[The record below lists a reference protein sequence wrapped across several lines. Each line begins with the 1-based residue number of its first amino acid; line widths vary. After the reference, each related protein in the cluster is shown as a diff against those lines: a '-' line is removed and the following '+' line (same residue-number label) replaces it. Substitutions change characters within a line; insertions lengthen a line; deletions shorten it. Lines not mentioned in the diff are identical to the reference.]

1 MVGRVLALVMLTML
15 AAGCDSAAPVHV
27 YSKPGATLEQMTR
40 DEAEC
45 AGGAGGGQSSP
56 VRLRRC
62 MTDRGYAAQELQQG
76 SGYLELSRMQTP
88 AQTP

>member
-1 MVGRVLALVMLTML
+1 MVVRVLAVITLTIL
-15 AAGCDSAAPVHV
+15 AGGCDSAAPVYV
-27 YSKPGATLEQMTR
+27 YSKLGATLEQMTR

-56 VRLRRC
+56 AGLRRC
-62 MTDRGYAAQELQQG
+62 MTDRGYAAQELRQG
-76 SGYLELSRMQTP
+76 SGYLELRGMQTP

>member
-15 AAGCDSAAPVHV
+15 AAGCASAAPVYV

-62 MTDRGYAAQELQQG
+62 MTDRGYADQELQLG
-76 SGYLELSRMQTP
+76 SGYLELRGMQTP